1 MSSEGF
7 LWHLLSVATERHGIS
22 KKMPGIQIRF
32 PCMIKQEKLS
42 ILRPAFFCLHCVA
55 LYFLA
60 LLFRTLLLLVVSFS
74 ALHFLD
80 LHFFALPTLLP
91 LLNSTDV
98 RKSS

>member
-1 MSSEGF
+1 
-7 LWHLLSVATERHGIS
+7 
-22 KKMPGIQIRF
+22 
-32 PCMIKQEKLS
+32 MIKQEKLS

-98 RKSS
+98 RKNS